1 MLIAQTHM
9 KMKNYDENSDTS
21 ESQEVNFHENG
32 FASKFDPDFSKMS
45 RKELSLWIRNKNYA
59 PDAVTNELFNIWSHL
74 LGGVACVSGAAYMFM
89 KSDSVTKKI
98 SFVLYG
104 ISLGIMLF
112 GSALYHYFGLRSG
125 ISINLYRIFRL
136 VDHQGIFFAI
146 AGSTVPFAL
155 VIVGGALGWAVTV
168 YMYFILT
175 CGVCMKMVLRHSVSQ
190 SIFNWMYLLM
200 GWSPCILIHTMLQKV
215 GSQVVW
221 FTFWGGVSYSVG
233 LIVFAKQKPNLIP
246 GIFCSHEIWHV
257 FVLAGV
263 LLHLWAHVKYTF
275 RY

>member
-1 MLIAQTHM
+1 MSTNQIIQQS
-9 KMKNYDENSDTS
+9 YDISDSDTS
-21 ESQEVNFHENG
+21 DSQQQSVLDDG

-89 KSDSVTKKI
+89 RSDSVTKKI

-200 GWSPCILIHTMLQKV
+200 GWSPCILMHTVYLNC
-215 GSQVVW
+215 GSSIICYIVL
-221 FTFWGGVSYSVG
+221 GGLSYSFG
-233 LIVFAKQKPNLIP
+233 LIVFSLEKPNPIP

-257 FVLAGV
+257 FVLAGA
-263 LLHLWAHVKYTF
+263 LLHLWAHVKYTLQ
-275 RY
+275 Y